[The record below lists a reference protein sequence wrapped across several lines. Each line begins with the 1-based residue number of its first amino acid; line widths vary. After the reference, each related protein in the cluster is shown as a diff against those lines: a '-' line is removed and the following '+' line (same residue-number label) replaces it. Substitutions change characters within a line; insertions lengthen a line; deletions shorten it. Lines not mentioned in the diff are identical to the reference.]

1 MTTLQEKIDA
11 QWKGVNRAE
20 FPQFTAFEGI
30 HPMEEVEALSLG
42 DLCDYTE
49 RLASHCKSLQAVWED
64 DGVDTRETLAD
75 HNSHLGLVAKL
86 LAQRCR
92 QEG

>member
-1 MTTLQEKIDA
+1 MPTLQEKIDA
-11 QWKGVNRAE
+11 QWKGVDRPE
-20 FPQFTAFEGI
+20 FPQFKAFEGI
-30 HPMEEVEALSLG
+30 HPMEEVEVLSLG

-49 RLASHCKSLQAVWED
+49 RLARHCKSLQAVWED

-86 LAQRCR
+86 LAQRTR
-92 QEG
+92 MET